1 MSKSARD
8 RIPRMLSKNA
18 VAAAFLFAMLWQ
30 AVAWLA
36 PDARSRQAEQLG
48 HLLVHVQA
56 VGHHHLIDESLCLD
70 GDADHRP
77 HQHESGGLQPGIPIA
92 ANIADSPASPPSLP
106 TAVLR
111 GVKPSAFLEGPL
123 RPPRA

>member
-1 MSKSARD
+1 
-8 RIPRMLSKNA
+8 MLSRNA
-18 VAAAFLFAMLWQ
+18 VAAVFLSAMLWQ

-36 PDARSRQAEQLG
+36 PDARSRQAEQFG
-48 HLLVHVQA
+48 HLLVHAQA
-56 VGHHHLIDESLCLD
+56 VSHHHLIDDSLCLD

-77 HQHESGGLQPGIPIA
+77 HQHESGGLQPGILIA
-92 ANIADSPASPPSLP
+92 AAGANISASPSSLP

-111 GVKPSAFLEGPL
+111 GAKPSVFLEGPL